1 MGVAA
6 QTQPRAL
13 PVYLSRLPM
22 ESTRA
27 LRADLFDPASLAALG
42 RIEIVA
48 RWVVDGFM
56 AGLHRSPRKGFS
68 VEFADYRPYQP
79 GDDLRYIDWKIAA
92 RSDRWV
98 VRQYEE
104 ETNLRATIVLDVS
117 RSMAWSG
124 APERLTKLEY
134 AERLSA
140 ALALLLLR
148 QRDAVG
154 LVRFDDRIRSAIPPR
169 SRHGQWRRV
178 IAALEEP
185 GEGRASSAPNALQ
198 QAARLISRRGLIV
211 LISDLLMDVPDVER
225 AMRTLR
231 AIGHDVVVLHILD
244 PDERDLPAAGEA
256 LFVDPESE
264 LSVPA
269 SVADVRAAY
278 QNTVVEVID
287 EWRSVLGAAGVSY
300 EVVSTDAPFGV
311 PLRRAFAVRQQ
322 LP

>member
-1 MGVAA
+1 MAVAA
-6 QTQPRAL
+6 RTQPRGL

-68 VEFADYRPYQP
+68 VEFAEHRQYYP
-79 GDDLRYIDWKIAA
+79 GD
-92 RSDRWV
+92 
-98 VRQYEE
+98 E

-154 LVRFDDRIRSAIPPR
+154 LVRFDDRIRSAVPPR
-169 SRHGQWRRV
+169 ARHGQWRRV
-178 IAALEEP
+178 IAALEES
-185 GEGRASSAPNALQ
+185 GEGRASSAPAALQ
-198 QAARLISRRGLIV
+198 QAARLINRRGLIV
-211 LISDLLMDVPDVER
+211 LISDLLMDLPDVER

-231 AIGHDVVVLHILD
+231 AMGHDVTVLHVLD
-244 PDERDLPAAGEA
+244 PAERDLPAAGEA

-300 EVVSTDAPFGV
+300 EVISTDAPFGV

>member
-1 MGVAA
+1 
-6 QTQPRAL
+6 
-13 PVYLSRLPM
+13 
-22 ESTRA
+22 
-27 LRADLFDPASLAALG
+27 
-42 RIEIVA
+42 
-48 RWVVDGFM
+48 
-56 AGLHRSPRKGFS
+56 
-68 VEFADYRPYQP
+68 
-79 GDDLRYIDWKIAA
+79 
-92 RSDRWV
+92 
-98 VRQYEE
+98 
-104 ETNLRATIVLDVS
+104 
-117 RSMAWSG
+117 
-124 APERLTKLEY
+124 LTKLEY

-154 LVRFDDRIRSAIPPR
+154 LVRFDDRVRSAVPPR
-169 SRHGQWRRV
+169 ARHGQWRRV

-185 GEGRASSAPNALQ
+185 GEGRESSAPNALQ

-211 LISDLLMDVPDVER
+211 LISDLLMDMPDVER

-231 AIGHDVVVLHILD
+231 AIGHDIVVLHILD

>member
-1 MGVAA
+1 
-6 QTQPRAL
+6 
-13 PVYLSRLPM
+13 M

-154 LVRFDDRIRSAIPPR
+154 LVRFDDRIRSAVPPR

-185 GEGRASSAPNALQ
+185 GEGRESSAPNALQ

-211 LISDLLMDVPDVER
+211 LISDLLMDLPDVER

-244 PDERDLPAAGEA
+244 PDERDLPATGEA

-278 QNTVVEVID
+278 RNTVVEVID
-287 EWRSVLGAAGVSY
+287 EWRGVLGAAGVSY